1 MAKKS
6 KAKNRQQNKVYYR
19 TNERIFAPEVRVL
32 DGEGKQIGVLSKQE
46 ALAMARDQE
55 LDLVEIA
62 AKAKP
67 PVVKIIDFKKFLY
80 QESKKKQ
87 EEKRKAKVSET
98 KEIRLSPFISDNDLQ
113 VMVRRGREFLE
124 DGNKVRLV
132 LKFKGRQ
139 IVHPEFGKDI
149 MAKTIVALNDIS
161 KIDRD
166 AHFEGK
172 QLVALLSPERKKKE
186 NAEKENKGL
195 SSETL

>member
-1 MAKKS
+1 MAKRS
-6 KAKNRQQNKVYYR
+6 KPKNRQSNTVYYR
-19 TNERIFAPEVRVL
+19 TNERIFAPTVRVL

-46 ALAMARDQE
+46 ALQLARDQE

-62 AKAKP
+62 AKANP

-113 VMVRRGREFLE
+113 VMIRRGREFLE
-124 DGNKVRLV
+124 DGDKVRLV

-139 IVHPEFGKDI
+139 IVHPEFGKEI
-149 MAKTIVALNDIS
+149 LAKTIVALSDVS
-161 KIDRD
+161 KVDRE
-166 AHFEGK
+166 AHFEGR
-172 QLVALLSPERKKKE
+172 QLVALLSPERKK
-186 NAEKENKGL
+186 NAENKSEGL

>member
-1 MAKKS
+1 MAKRS
-6 KAKNRQQNKVYYR
+6 KPKHKQTNKVFYR
-19 TNERIFAPEVRVL
+19 TNERIFASTVRVL

-46 ALAMARDQE
+46 ALTMARDQE

-62 AKAKP
+62 AQANP

-124 DGNKVRLV
+124 DGDKVRLV

-149 MAKTIVALNDIS
+149 IAKTIVALDDVS
-161 KIDRD
+161 KVDRE
-166 AHFEGK
+166 AHFEGR

-195 SSETL
+195 SS